1 MGYQEREPIEAQ
13 ISELKPR
20 MKSVNISF
28 KVVEK
33 GEDREVTSRSD
44 GEQHRVCD
52 TVVGDSTGL
61 VTVPLWDASIDEIVD
76 EKTYRLENGYTTLFQ
91 GHLRLNIGRYGTL
104 KEAEEAIEE
113 VNSEVD
119 MSAEEH
125 ERRPRYGGGGRGY
138 SGGGRGGGGGGY
150 GGRDRRG
157 GGGYGGRDRRGGGGY
172 RDRERSY

>member
-28 KVVEK
+28 KVIEK
-33 GEDREVTSRSD
+33 GEVREVTSRAD

-52 TVVGDSTGL
+52 TIVGDSTGM
-61 VTVPLWDASIDEIVD
+61 VTVPLWDTSIEEVEL

-104 KEAEEAIEE
+104 KEAEDTIEE
-113 VNSEVD
+113 VNNEVD
-119 MSAEEH
+119 MSEQEH
-125 ERRPRYGGGGRGY
+125 ERRPRYGGRRGY
-138 SGGGRGGGGGGY
+138 GGGGY
-150 GGRDRRG
+150 GRDRR
-157 GGGYGGRDRRGGGGY
+157 DGGGY
-172 RDRERSY
+172 RDRSRGY

>member
-28 KVVEK
+28 KIVEK
-33 GEDREVTSRSD
+33 GEVREVTSRAD
-44 GEQHRVCD
+44 GETHRVCD

-61 VTVPLWDASIDEIVD
+61 VTVPLWDASIDEVED
-76 EKTYRLENGYTTLFQ
+76 DKTYRLENGYTTLFQ
-91 GHLRLNIGRYGTL
+91 SHLRLNIGRYGTL

-113 VNSEVD
+113 VNTEVD

-125 ERRPRYGGGGRGY
+125 EDYRRRRY
-138 SGGGRGGGGGGY
+138 GGGGGGY
-150 GGRDRRG
+150 GGRDRSRG
-157 GGGYGGRDRRGGGGY
+157 Y
-172 RDRERSY
+172 